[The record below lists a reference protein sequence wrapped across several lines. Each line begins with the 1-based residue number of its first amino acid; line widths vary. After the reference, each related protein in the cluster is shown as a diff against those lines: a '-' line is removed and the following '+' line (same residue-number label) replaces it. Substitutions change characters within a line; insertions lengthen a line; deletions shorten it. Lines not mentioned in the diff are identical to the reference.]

1 MVLYFLLW
9 WTVRPSQN
17 QNKYKVGYTMSR
29 KIESANFALKL
40 CANLC
45 VKESFWKH
53 DDSIQEQKKSSLDDS
68 FDYFMILFA
77 TKWKLPLNV
86 AILAPFSG
94 I

>member
-53 DDSIQEQKKSSLDDS
+53 DDSIQEQKK
-68 FDYFMILFA
+68 I
-77 TKWKLPLNV
+77 LPLMIVLITLWYYLPPSENCH
-86 AILAPFSG
+86 
-94 I
+94 